1 MKRKIRRIL
10 LPVMILF
17 LVVFGAVSAQASMWD
32 FFGALPNTQAKAVK
46 KNPKILFVGNSHTYM
61 NNVPGMVKRL
71 CEKNGISPQITT
83 VVHGTY
89 SLYDY
94 AYPDKNDAEQVK
106 LSKKLKLLLNNKKW
120 DYVILQDRR
129 YEGVTN
135 TSRAKK
141 AVQALRP
148 LIKKSGAQ
156 MVFYLSWAPEK
167 GHSDYSN
174 GWASSP
180 ADYLS
185 KKADLYYAL
194 ADKYNAALAPSGIA
208 FQRASTLFPEL
219 KLYSAD
225 KNHAS
230 VAGSYLSACVIYS
243 TLFNKS
249 PEGTAYYRAL
259 DGMSRAQSIQVCKK
273 LQALAADV
281 TVRGSSQDNARLRF
295 SKSQVSV
302 KSGSKTT
309 LSYKIVSGNK
319 SSRVVYW
326 KSSDPKVASVSQ
338 SGKVTAHKAGKVT
351 ITARLSNNKTGSCTV
366 VVKGSSGGT
375 NANQLTLGS
384 SQLLMYVGKTKT
396 LQTSIDAKNLTF
408 TSSNPKAVAVNAKGE
423 LTAKKAGKARI
434 TVTAKN
440 GKKAFCDVT
449 SIIPVK
455 KIAFSNA
462 KSGMKIKKGQTQ
474 KLSVT
479 ITPGNASVKTLKWSS
494 NNTNVL
500 QVSQTG
506 KIKAVS
512 KGTAVITAVTTDG
525 TSRKIQIKIKVV

>member
-1 MKRKIRRIL
+1 M
-10 LPVMILF
+10 
-17 LVVFGAVSAQASMWD
+17 
-32 FFGALPNTQAKAVK
+32 
-46 KNPKILFVGNSHTYM
+46 
-61 NNVPGMVKRL
+61 
-71 CEKNGISPQITT
+71 
-83 VVHGTY
+83 
-89 SLYDY
+89 
-94 AYPDKNDAEQVK
+94 
-106 LSKKLKLLLNNKKW
+106 
-120 DYVILQDRR
+120 
-129 YEGVTN
+129 
-135 TSRAKK
+135 
-141 AVQALRP
+141 
-148 LIKKSGAQ
+148 
-156 MVFYLSWAPEK
+156 
-167 GHSDYSN
+167 
-174 GWASSP
+174 
-180 ADYLS
+180 
-185 KKADLYYAL
+185 
-194 ADKYNAALAPSGIA
+194 
-208 FQRASTLFPEL
+208 
-219 KLYSAD
+219 
-225 KNHAS
+225 
-230 VAGSYLSACVIYS
+230 
-243 TLFNKS
+243 
-249 PEGTAYYRAL
+249 
-259 DGMSRAQSIQVCKK
+259 
-273 LQALAADV
+273 
-281 TVRGSSQDNARLRF
+281 
-295 SKSQVSV
+295 

-309 LSYKIVSGNK
+309 FSYKIVSGNK

-455 KIAFSNA
+455 KIAFSNV

-479 ITPGNASVKTLKWSS
+479 ITPGNASVKTLKWNS